1 MKAIENLTDTLAE
14 NAELYEKIARITR
27 EEKSVLESASLERLN
42 EVIKEKETI
51 AQKIRS
57 LEKKR
62 TRLLEEVGKELG
74 RDPGEITLRELAD
87 TEEYGSRYGGKLIA
101 LRDRLKNAGEAAARA
116 NDVNRSVIGGAIS
129 TVLESLRFATG
140 LIEPAI
146 TYSQQLAIKSSV
158 PSGRVVR
165 KSY

>member
-1 MKAIENLTDTLAE
+1 MKAIENLADTLAQ
-14 NAELYEKIARITR
+14 NVELYEQIAHITK
-27 EEKSVLESASLERLN
+27 EEKFVLESASLERLN

-51 AQKIRS
+51 AQKIRT

-62 TRLLEEVGKELG
+62 IELLGEVAMELG
-74 RDPGEITLRELAD
+74 IPPDTITLKEIAD
-87 TEEYGSRYGGKLIA
+87 TKEYRERYGEKLIA
-101 LRDRLKNAGEAAARA
+101 LRDRLKKAGEEAAIA
-116 NDVNRSVIGGAIS
+116 NNVNRSVISGAIT

-146 TYSQQLAIKSSV
+146 TYSQKLAIKSSAL
-158 PSGRVVR
+158 SGRVVR

>member
-1 MKAIENLTDTLAE
+1 MNAIENLADTLAE
-14 NAELYEKIARITR
+14 NAELYEKIAQITR

-51 AQKIRS
+51 AQKIS
-57 LEKKR
+57 LLEKKR
-62 TRLLEEVGKELG
+62 PKLLEEVGKELG
-74 RDPGEITLRELAD
+74 RPPGEITLKELAD
-87 TEEYGSRYGGKLIA
+87 TEEYGSRYGEKLIA
-101 LRDRLKNAGEAAARA
+101 LRDRLKSAGEAAAMA
-116 NDVNRSVIGGAIS
+116 NDVNRSVIGGAIK
-129 TVLESLRFATG
+129 TVMESLRFATG

-146 TYSQQLAIKSSV
+146 TYSQQLAIKSSA